1 MANFLKTIIVR
12 HRKENLKKCSLRGL
26 EDDERL
32 AFFKYP
38 SSILPDLSHYFLLSV
53 DGPPL
58 QPDETRGMMI
68 LDGTWRLA
76 EVMENNLPLPQV
88 KRSLP
93 LLKTAYPRRQ
103 DQVGGLA
110 TVEALFVAYT
120 ILGISTKGILDNY
133 YWKNDFI
140 HINDDWF
147 KSKRVT

>member
-26 EDDERL
+26 EEDERL
-32 AFFKYP
+32 TFFKYP
-38 SSILPDLSHYFLLSV
+38 GCILPDLSHYFLLSV

-58 QPDETRGMMI
+58 QSDETRGMMI

-76 EVMENNLPLPQV
+76 EVMENNLPLPPV
-88 KRSLP
+88 RRSLP
-93 LLKTAYPRRQ
+93 LLQTAYPRRQ

-120 ILGISTKGILDNY
+120 ILRIPTEGILDNY

-140 HINDDWF
+140 QINDDWF
-147 KSKRVT
+147 KSKRVE

>member
-26 EDDERL
+26 EDHAGL
-32 AFFKYP
+32 IFFKYP
-38 SSILPDLSHYFLLSV
+38 GCLLPDLSNYFLLSV

-58 QPDETRGMMI
+58 EPDEKRGMMI

-76 EVMENNLPLPQV
+76 EMMENNLPLPPAR
-88 KRSLP
+88 RSLP

-120 ILGISTKGILDNY
+120 ILGIPTEGILDNY

-140 HINDDWF
+140 QINDDWF
-147 KSKRVT
+147 KSKRVR